1 VITAAV
7 VVAAVAAAVAATLAA
22 LAAALA
28 TLTLG
33 VVAVSAATLG
43 MDFSACQSLN
53 SLSAYAFNSAT
64 RAGRSISVPSR
75 RSWSLMIRIAT
86 GSFSHILLNTPI

>member
-1 VITAAV
+1 VSAA
-7 VVAAVAAAVAATLAA
+7 AAVAAAAVATALAT

-28 TLTLG
+28 ALTLG
-33 VVAVSAATLG
+33 VEAVSATTLG
-43 MDFSACQSLN
+43 IDFSACQSIN

-64 RAGRSISVPSR
+64 RAGRSIAVPSR

-86 GSFSHILLNTPI
+86 GSFSHILLNIPN